1 MPSAE
6 VASQERTHGDPMGK
20 ERGSGTKAD
29 PLTFVGALRQ
39 QSYQGTVVE
48 SFR

>member
-6 VASQERTHGDPMGK
+6 VASQERTHGDPMGREK
-20 ERGSGTKAD
+20 GRGAKAG
-29 PLTFVGALRQ
+29 PLTFVGALGQ